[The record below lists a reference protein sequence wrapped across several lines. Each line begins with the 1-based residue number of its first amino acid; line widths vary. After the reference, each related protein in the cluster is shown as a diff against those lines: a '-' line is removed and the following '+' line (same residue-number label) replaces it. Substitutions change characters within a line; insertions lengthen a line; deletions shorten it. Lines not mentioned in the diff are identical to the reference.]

1 MSTISTY
8 PTAKLVLM
16 PRELDVII
24 DSLTAS
30 MEDNEQ
36 FDEHALAAELA
47 LLIRKLDRAAKSL
60 ITH

>member
-8 PTAKLVLM
+8 PEATLVLR
-16 PRELDVII
+16 PRELDVILN
-24 DSLTAS
+24 SLHAS
-30 MEDNEQ
+30 MDDSEQ

-47 LLIRKLDRAAKSL
+47 VLIRKLDRAANSL